1 MVQVRFGLWESIL
14 ATPFRDAELYISHT
28 LLLHFARGVALGV
41 LERAEKA
48 RAEQKAF
55 ADAFAKI
62 EAKDRLKHNVNLQQ
76 MGGIA
81 EAILEGE
88 ILYRV
93 GNYEKPSSS

>member
-1 MVQVRFGLWESIL
+1 MERRKRQDSGLQCL
-14 ATPFRDAELYISHT
+14 QGGC
-28 LLLHFARGVALGV
+28 ARCPGADRGGH
-41 LERAEKA
+41 
-48 RAEQKAF
+48 AEQKAF

-76 MGGIA
+76 MGGIV